1 MVVADAAFSLKDYI
15 QKPYSQNGLTHKK
28 RIYNYRLSRARRV
41 VENAFGILGNR
52 FRVLMTTIA
61 LVPEKVEVIVLA
73 CCTFYDHNQD
83 LVQSIL
89 PIKVWILRMKIL
101 ML

>member
-1 MVVADAAFSLKDYI
+1 
-15 QKPYSQNGLTHKK
+15 QNGLTHN
-28 RIYNYRLSRARRV
+28 RHNYNYRLSRARRV

-52 FRVLMTTIA
+52 FRVLITPGA
-61 LVPEKVEVIVLA
+61 LVPEKAEVIVLA
-73 CCTFYDHNQD
+73 RCTLHNFYNHKQD

-89 PIKVWILRMKIL
+89 PIKVWILKMKIL